1 MTLRRKKKT
10 SLKERIRNQP
20 SFALFYYV
28 PEILI
33 LCLKGKIYL
42 SQIKIMS
49 AILFDL
55 KQQVFIES
63 RTVKRQTDDRE
74 RPRGGCEVISSSP
87 LQPHGGTTQITDAH
101 SHTHLMK
108 EHTGCL
114 AQTQTGNSEHL
125 FLFRPQRSPSPHLL
139 SYVLKTKGDLI

>member
-33 LCLKGKIYL
+33 LCMKGKIYL

-87 LQPHGGTTQITDAH
+87 LQPHGGTTADHRRT
-101 SHTHLMK
+101 
-108 EHTGCL
+108 
-114 AQTQTGNSEHL
+114 
-125 FLFRPQRSPSPHLL
+125 L
-139 SYVLKTKGDLI
+139 SYTSYERTHWMLSPDTDW